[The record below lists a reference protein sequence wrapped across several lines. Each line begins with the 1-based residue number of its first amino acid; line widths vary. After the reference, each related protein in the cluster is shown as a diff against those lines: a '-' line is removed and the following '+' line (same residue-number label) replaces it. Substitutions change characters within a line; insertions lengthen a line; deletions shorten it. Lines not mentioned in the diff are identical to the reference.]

1 MKAIST
7 SYKAL
12 QVNLE
17 SPMYGTFA
25 EIGAGQEVAR
35 YFFQAGGA
43 SQTIAKS
50 ISAYD
55 MTFSDSIYGKE
66 ESKRYVCQPRLKKML
81 DYEYNLLVERLGSSR
96 GGNTRFFVLA
106 DTVATKTYF
115 SNSDGH
121 GWMGVKFQNAPNGD
135 VYEIHVH
142 LRLLDNTPL
151 AQQEALGIFGVN
163 LVHAASFYFEDPYKL
178 LDDLMD
184 NLGVGRVE
192 LNMISLYGKK
202 YDQVDLR
209 LLNLALVKKGLTNA
223 VLFDED
229 GHVVLAT
236 DVLYKKIIQVVRG
249 SYRPPTLVNVDMI
262 QAGIAKY
269 SSDLKK
275 KPDEVTSIC
284 EITMNN
290 LGTDSGFDSKDFLA
304 RVDLLASLK
313 QRVLISNFPQYY
325 KLVNYFIDLK
335 AKNIALIL
343 GGYNFK
349 QIFDPQYHKE
359 SGGVF
364 AALGALFKE
373 NVRVYVYPY
382 KDEASGQSVE
392 VENLEVEP
400 HVTHLLN
407 FLKQN
412 SSLSSLYNINRNL
425 MHIYSRRVLNM
436 IEESK
441 EGWEAMVPP
450 VVVDTIKSKKF
461 FMKSKS

>member
-17 SPMYGTFA
+17 STMYGTFA

-35 YFFQAGGA
+35 FFFQAGGA

-66 ESKRYVCQPRLKKML
+66 ESKRYVCYSRLNKML
-81 DYEYNLLVERLGSSR
+81 DYEYNLIQERLGGAR
-96 GGNTRFFVLA
+96 GDKTRFFVLA
-106 DTVATKTYF
+106 DTVATKSYF

-121 GWMGVKFQNAPNGD
+121 GWMGIKFQDSPKGNIH
-135 VYEIHVH
+135 EISVH

-151 AQQEALGIFGVN
+151 AQQEALGVFGVN
-163 LVHAASFYFEDPYKL
+163 LVHSATFHYQDPYKL
-178 LDDLMD
+178 LDNLMD

-192 LNMISLYGKK
+192 LNMITLEGKAFEG
-202 YDQVDLR
+202 VDLR
-209 LLNLALVKKGLTNA
+209 LLNLELVKKGLTNA
-223 VLFDED
+223 VLFDEN
-229 GHVVLAT
+229 GEVVLAA
-236 DVLYKKIIQVVRG
+236 DVLYKKVIQVVRG

-262 QAGIAKY
+262 QVAKAKFAQ
-269 SSDLKK
+269 DLKR
-275 KPDEVTSIC
+275 KPEEITSIS

-290 LGTDSGFDSKDFLA
+290 LGSASGFDSKDFLA

-325 KLVNYFIDLK
+325 KLINYFIDLK
-335 AKNIALIL
+335 AINIALIL

-349 QIFDPQYHKE
+349 QIFDPAYHKE

-364 AALGALFKE
+364 TALGALFKE

-382 KDEASGQSVE
+382 KDESTGTSVGID
-392 VENLEVEP
+392 NLEVEP

-407 FLKQN
+407 FLQQN
-412 SSLSSLYNINRNL
+412 SSLASLYNFNRNI
-425 MHIYSRRVLNM
+425 MHIYSRRVLTL
-436 IEESK
+436 IEEGST
-441 EGWEAMVPP
+441 GWEEMVPE
-450 VVVDTIKSKKF
+450 VVAAKIKEKKF
-461 FMKSKS
+461 FSKTSK

>member
-1 MKAIST
+1 MKAVSS

-17 SPMYGTFA
+17 STMYGTFA

-35 YFFQAGGA
+35 FFFQAGGA

-66 ESKRYVCQPRLKKML
+66 ETKRYVCQSRLKKML
-81 DYEYNLLVERLGSSR
+81 DYEYKLLVERLAETR
-96 GGNTRFFVLA
+96 GTTTRFFVLA
-106 DTVATKTYF
+106 DTVATKSHF

-121 GWMGVKFQNAPNGD
+121 GWMGIMFQDKVKGD
-135 VYEIHVH
+135 VHEMHVH

-163 LVHAASFYFEDPYKL
+163 LVHAASFSFEKTEHL
-178 LDDLMD
+178 LEALMD
-184 NLGVGRVE
+184 NLGAGRVE
-192 LNMISLYGKK
+192 LNMIYLEGPHYAE
-202 YDQVDLR
+202 VDLR
-209 LLNLALVKKGLTNA
+209 LLNLELVKRGLTNA
-223 VLFDED
+223 VLFNED
-229 GHVVLAT
+229 GQVVLAT
-236 DVLYKKIIQVVRG
+236 DELYKKIIQVVRG

-262 QAGIAKY
+262 NAGRQKFAA
-269 SSDLKK
+269 DLKK
-275 KPDEVTSIC
+275 KVEEITTIC
-284 EITMNN
+284 EITINN
-290 LGTDSGFDSKDFLA
+290 LGAAASTNTHDFLA
-304 RVDLLASLK
+304 RVDLLAALK
-313 QRVLISNFPQYY
+313 QKVLISNFPQYY
-325 KLVNYFIDLK
+325 KLVDYFTDLK
-335 AKNIALIL
+335 ARNIALIL

-349 QIFDPQYHKE
+349 QIFDAQYHKE

-382 KDEASGQSVE
+382 KDEASGQSVDI
-392 VENLEVEP
+392 ENLEVEP

-436 IEESK
+436 IEENK
-441 EGWEAMVPP
+441 PGWQEMVPE
-450 VVVDTIKSKKF
+450 VVAKKITDRKF
-461 FMKSKS
+461 FLKK

>member
-7 SYKAL
+7 SFKAL

-35 YFFQAGGA
+35 FFFQAGGA

-66 ESKRYVCQPRLKKML
+66 ESKRYVCQSRLKKML
-81 DYEYNLLVERLGSSR
+81 DYEYNLLVERLHQTRGS
-96 GGNTRFFVLA
+96 NTRFFVLA
-106 DTVATKTYF
+106 DTVATKSYF

-121 GWMGVKFQNAPNGD
+121 GWMGVKFQALPNGE
-135 VYEIHVH
+135 VHEIHVH

-163 LVHAASFYFEDPYKL
+163 LVHAATFTMDKITHL

-184 NLGVGRVE
+184 NLGAGRVE
-192 LNMISLYGKK
+192 LNMISLSGPMYK
-202 YDQVDLR
+202 DVDLR
-209 LLNLALVKKGLTNA
+209 LLNLELVKKGLTNA
-223 VLFDED
+223 VLFNEE
-229 GHVVLAT
+229 GQVVLAA
-236 DVLYKKIIQVVRG
+236 DELYKKIIQVVRG

-262 QAGIAKY
+262 QAGQQKF
-269 SSDLKK
+269 SSDLRKK
-275 KPDEVTSIC
+275 AEEITTIC
-284 EITMNN
+284 EITVNN
-290 LGTDSGFDSKDFLA
+290 LGAVAGFDSKDFLA
-304 RVDLLASLK
+304 RVDLLATLK
-313 QRVLISNFPQYY
+313 QKVLISNFPQYY
-325 KLVNYFIDLK
+325 KLVNYFLDLK

-349 QIFDPQYHKE
+349 QIFDAQYHKE

-382 KDEASGQSVE
+382 KDESTGQSVE
-392 VENLEVEP
+392 IDNLEVEP

-412 SSLSSLYNINRNL
+412 SSLTSLYNINRNL

-436 IEESK
+436 IQENTS
-441 EGWEAMVPP
+441 GWQEMVPE
-450 VVVDTIKSKKF
+450 VVANKILAKKF
-461 FMKSKS
+461 FIKQ

>member
-1 MKAIST
+1 MKAVST

-35 YFFQAGGA
+35 FFFQAGGA

-66 ESKRYVCQPRLKKML
+66 ESKRYVCQSRLKKML
-81 DYEYNLLVERLGSSR
+81 DYEYNLLTERLNETR
-96 GGNTRFFVLA
+96 GKSTRFFVLA
-106 DTVATKTYF
+106 DTVATKSYF

-121 GWMGVKFQNAPNGD
+121 GWMGVKFQDSALGD
-135 VYEIHVH
+135 VHEIHVH

-163 LVHAASFYFEDPYKL
+163 LVHAASFHVEDTHHL
-178 LDDLMD
+178 LEELMD

-192 LNMISLYGKK
+192 LNMIWLNGNK
-202 YDQVDLR
+202 YQKIDLR
-209 LLNLALVKKGLTNA
+209 LLNLELVKRGLTNA
-223 VLFDED
+223 VLFNEN
-229 GHVVLAT
+229 GQVVLAT
-236 DVLYKKIIQVVRG
+236 DELYKKIIQVVRG
-249 SYRPPTLVNVDMI
+249 SYRPPTLVNIDMI
-262 QAGIAKY
+262 NAGQQKFAA
-269 SSDLKK
+269 DLRKK
-275 KPDEVTSIC
+275 VDEITTIC
-284 EITMNN
+284 EITVNN
-290 LGTDSGFDSKDFLA
+290 LGTAADFNSEDFLA
-304 RVDLLASLK
+304 RVDLLATLK
-313 QRVLISNFPQYY
+313 QKVLISNFPQYY
-325 KLVNYFIDLK
+325 KLVNYFNDLK

-349 QIFDPQYHKE
+349 QIFDEQYHKE
-359 SGGVF
+359 SGGIF

-382 KDEASGQSVE
+382 KDETTGKSVE
-392 VENLEVEP
+392 IENLEVEP

-412 SSLSSLYNINRNL
+412 SSLASLYNINRNL

-436 IEESK
+436 IEENK
-441 EGWEAMVPP
+441 TGWEEMVPEA
-450 VVVDTIKSKKF
+450 IAKKIIARKF
-461 FMKSKS
+461 FIKKS

>member
-1 MKAIST
+1 MKAVS
-7 SYKAL
+7 SAYKAL

-35 YFFQAGGA
+35 FFFQAGGA

-66 ESKRYVCQPRLKKML
+66 ESKRYVCQSRLKKML
-81 DYEYNLLVERLGSSR
+81 DYEYRLLVERLQPSR
-96 GGNTRFFVLA
+96 ETNTRFFVFA
-106 DTVATKTYF
+106 DTVATKSYF

-121 GWMGVKFQNAPNGD
+121 GWMGVKFQDKVKGD
-135 VYEIHVH
+135 VHEIHVH

-163 LVHAASFYFEDPYKL
+163 LVHAASFNFDKVENL

-192 LNMISLYGKK
+192 LNMIYLDGKNYK
-202 YDQVDLR
+202 AVDLR
-209 LLNLALVKKGLTNA
+209 LLNLDLVKKGLTNA
-223 VLFDED
+223 VLFNED
-229 GHVVLAT
+229 GEVVLAA
-236 DVLYKKIIQVVRG
+236 DELYKKIIQVVRG

-262 QAGIAKY
+262 NAGKQKF

-275 KPDEVTSIC
+275 KIEEITTIC
-284 EITMNN
+284 EITINN
-290 LGTDSGFDSKDFLA
+290 LGSVSGFNSQDFLA
-304 RVDLLASLK
+304 RVDLLAALK
-313 QRVLISNFPQYY
+313 QKVLISNFPQYY

-349 QIFDPQYHKE
+349 QIFDAQYHKE

-382 KDEASGQSVE
+382 KDEGSGQSVDI
-392 VENLEVEP
+392 ENLEVEP

-412 SSLSSLYNINRNL
+412 SSLSSLYNSNRNL
-425 MHIYSRRVLNM
+425 MQIYSRRVLNM
-436 IEESK
+436 IEENTS
-441 EGWEAMVPP
+441 GWQEMVPE
-450 VVVDTIKSKKF
+450 VVAKKIIERKF
-461 FMKSKS
+461 FLKK

>member
-35 YFFQAGGA
+35 FFFQVGGA

-66 ESKRYVCQPRLKKML
+66 ESKRYVCYSRLSKML
-81 DYEYNLLVERLGSSR
+81 DYEYNLIQERLGGVR
-96 GGNTRFFVLA
+96 GDKTRFFVLA
-106 DTVATKTYF
+106 DTVATKSYF

-121 GWMGVKFQNAPNGD
+121 GWMGVKFQDAPKGNIH
-135 VYEIHVH
+135 EISVH

-163 LVHAASFYFEDPYKL
+163 LVHAATFHYQDAYKL
-178 LDDLMD
+178 LENLMD

-192 LNMISLYGKK
+192 LNMITLEGKAFEN
-202 YDQVDLR
+202 VDLR
-209 LLNLALVKKGLTNA
+209 LLNLELVKKGLTNA
-223 VLFDED
+223 VLFDEN
-229 GHVVLAT
+229 GEVVLAA
-236 DVLYKKIIQVVRG
+236 DVLYKKVIQVVRG

-262 QAGIAKY
+262 QVAKAKFAQ
-269 SSDLKK
+269 DLKR
-275 KPDEVTSIC
+275 KPDEITSIC

-290 LGTDSGFDSKDFLA
+290 LGTASGFDSKDFLA

-335 AKNIALIL
+335 AINIALIL

-382 KDEASGQSVE
+382 KDESTGASVGID
-392 VENLEVEP
+392 NLEVEP

-407 FLKQN
+407 FLQQN
-412 SSLSSLYNINRNL
+412 SSLASLYNFNRNY
-425 MHIYSRRVLNM
+425 MHIYSRRVLTM
-436 IEESK
+436 IEEGKS
-441 EGWEAMVPP
+441 GWEEMVPE
-450 VVVDTIKSKKF
+450 VVASKIKEKKF
-461 FMKSKS
+461 FSKK

>member
-35 YFFQAGGA
+35 FFFQAGGA

-66 ESKRYVCQPRLKKML
+66 ESKRYVCQSRLKKML
-81 DYEYNLLVERLGSSR
+81 DYEYKLLVERLDLTR
-96 GGNTRFFVLA
+96 GATTRFFVLA
-106 DTVATKTYF
+106 DTVATKSYF
-115 SNSDGH
+115 SNNDGH
-121 GWMGVKFQNAPNGD
+121 GWMGVMFQDKVNGT
-135 VYEIHVH
+135 VHEIHVH
-142 LRLLDNTPL
+142 LRLLDSTPL

-163 LVHAASFYFEDPYKL
+163 LIHAASFSFQSSEQL
-178 LDDLMD
+178 LDNLMD
-184 NLGVGRVE
+184 NLGLGRVE
-192 LNMISLYGKK
+192 LNMIYLSGAQYEK
-202 YDQVDLR
+202 VDLR
-209 LLNLALVKKGLTNA
+209 LLNLELVKKGLTNA
-223 VLFDED
+223 VLFNED
-229 GHVVLAT
+229 GQVVLAA
-236 DVLYKKIIQVVRG
+236 DELYKKIIQVVRG

-262 QAGIAKY
+262 
-269 SSDLKK
+269 SSGKQKFAMDLKK
-275 KPDEVTSIC
+275 KPEDITTIC
-284 EITMNN
+284 EITTNN
-290 LGTDSGFDSKDFLA
+290 LGTASGFDAKDFLA
-304 RVDLLASLK
+304 RVDLLAALK
-313 QRVLISNFPQYY
+313 QKVLISNFPQYY

-349 QIFDPQYHKE
+349 QIFDSEYHKE

-382 KDEASGQSVE
+382 KDEANGQSVDI
-392 VENLEVEP
+392 ENLEVEP

-436 IEESK
+436 IQENTSGWK
-441 EGWEAMVPP
+441 EMVPEI
-450 VVVDTIKSKKF
+450 VAKKIIECGF
-461 FMKSKS
+461 FVKK